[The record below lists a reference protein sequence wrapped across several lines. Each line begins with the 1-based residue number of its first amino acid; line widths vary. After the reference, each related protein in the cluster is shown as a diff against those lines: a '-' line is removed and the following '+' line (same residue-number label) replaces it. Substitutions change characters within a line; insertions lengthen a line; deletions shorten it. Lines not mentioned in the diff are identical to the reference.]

1 MALKFIPVQTGAEIE
16 TLADLAKVV
25 WNEFFVSIITPE
37 QINYMVDQFQSV
49 PALTDQ
55 IGNQGYEY
63 FFINWDGVK
72 IGYTGIKPDTPK
84 LFLSKL
90 YLLKEYRGR
99 GYASATFA
107 FLENLCVNRRL
118 EAIWLTV
125 NRNNKD
131 SIAVYEKKGF
141 KVVRTQVK
149 DIGNGYV
156 MDDYVM
162 EKVLAGCGNPGFWL

>member
-1 MALKFIPVQTGAEIE
+1 MALKFIPVHTVAEIE
-16 TLADLAKVV
+16 SLADLAKVI
-25 WNEFFVSIITPE
+25 WNEFFVCIITPK
-37 QINYMVDQFQSV
+37 QINYMVEQFQSV
-49 PALTDQ
+49 GALTDQ
-55 IGNQGYEY
+55 IKNQGYEY
-63 FFINWDGVK
+63 YFINLDGLN
-72 IGYTGIKPDTPK
+72 IGYTGIKPENTK

-107 FLENLCVNRRL
+107 FLENLCANRGL
-118 EAIWLTV
+118 KAIWLTV

-131 SIAVYEKKGF
+131 SIAVYQKKGF

-149 DIGNGYV
+149 DIGNGFV

-162 EKVLAGCGNPGFWL
+162 EKVLGD